1 MRKIMT
7 QVQDMARNIISVLI
21 QRHYYILYKRK
32 RRSTPDASTSETV
45 SDPFNLSTFIDP
57 IRKAVAGIGGVFGL
71 LGQYHYYFLDINNTS
86 GNTWKN

>member
-7 QVQDMARNIISVLI
+7 QVQDMARNIISVLT

-32 RRSTPDASTSETV
+32 RRSTPDASTSETA
-45 SDPFNLSTFIDP
+45 SDPFNLSTFTDP
-57 IRKAVAGIGGVFGL
+57 ILKAVAGIGGIFGL

>member
-7 QVQDMARNIISVLI
+7 QVQDMARNIISVLT

-45 SDPFNLSTFIDP
+45 SDPLNLSTFIDP
-57 IRKAVAGIGGVFGL
+57 IRKAVAGIGGIFGL

-86 GNTWKN
+86 GNSWKN